1 MGVSIYRSC
10 CSAPKLIRGSLTALT
25 GQEAQ
30 QQQLEGKTEDE

>member
-1 MGVSIYRSC
+1 MGVSLYRSC
-10 CSAPKLIRGSLTALT
+10 CSAPKLIRGPLTVLT